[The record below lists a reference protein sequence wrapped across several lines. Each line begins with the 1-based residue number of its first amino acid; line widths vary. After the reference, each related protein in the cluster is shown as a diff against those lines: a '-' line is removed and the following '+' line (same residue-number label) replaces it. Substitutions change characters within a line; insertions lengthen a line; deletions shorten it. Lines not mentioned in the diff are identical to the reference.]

1 MGQAEWTIGLITSI
15 VIIIVVLKSKASIVF
30 RFLLRG
36 ITGGLFIY
44 GINSFLLPENTV
56 SIIALNPLTIL
67 TTGFLGIPGVLL
79 LYAVQILYM
88 I

>member
-1 MGQAEWTIGLITSI
+1 MIGLVTSI
-15 VIIIVVLKSKASIVF
+15 VVVIVVLKSKASIIF
-30 RFLLRG
+30 RFLLRSILG
-36 ITGGLFIY
+36 VLLIY
-44 GINSFLLPENTV
+44 GINSFLLPENMV

-79 LYAVQILYM
+79 LFSIQLLYM